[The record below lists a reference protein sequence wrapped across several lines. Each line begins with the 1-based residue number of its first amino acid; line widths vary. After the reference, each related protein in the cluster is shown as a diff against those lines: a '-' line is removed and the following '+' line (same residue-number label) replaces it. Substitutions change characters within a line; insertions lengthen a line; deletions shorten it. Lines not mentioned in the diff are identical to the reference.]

1 MLRFTS
7 RKFQQQTGG
16 ANTNT
21 KRPAGPNFARVSQE
35 VRKFFGGLGAL
46 PYIIASF
53 GIASY
58 AIYNSIYFVQGGCCA
73 IKFNALTGLSNR
85 IYTEGANLAF
95 PFIETPIIFDLRNKP
110 TEIIT
115 ATGSKDLQMISLAVR
130 VLYQPVPESIPEIYR
145 RLGVQ
150 YADVVLPS
158 VINEV
163 VKAIIAQFN
172 AAELL
177 TRRPE
182 VSRKI
187 EEELSKRA
195 AQFALN
201 ITDASITQMS
211 FGAEYTAAIEAK
223 QIANQNAERATFI
236 VKQAEQEKRSV
247 ILLAE
252 GEAEAARMIGE
263 AMKSSPGFV
272 ELRRLE
278 NAKLVAKALS
288 EGRGQYYLDAGTLQL
303 PTNVSGNNNGGG
315 SNSGSSGSGS
325 SSYSSGPT
333 KSSWI

>member
-1 MLRFTS
+1 MS
-7 RKFQQQTGG
+7 G
-16 ANTNT
+16 ASAV
-21 KRPAGPNFARVSQE
+21 KRPVGPNVGRVMGE
-35 VRKFFGGLGAL
+35 VRQFFGGLGSIPLVMAT
-46 PYIIASF
+46 F
-53 GIASY
+53 GISSY
-58 AIYNSIYFVQGGCCA
+58 ALYHSIYFVQGGCCA
-73 IKFNALTGLSNR
+73 IKFNALTGLSSKV
-85 IYTEGANLAF
+85 YGEGANLAI
-95 PFIETPIIFDLRNKP
+95 PFLETPIIFDLRNKP

-130 VLYQPVPESIPEIYR
+130 VLYKPEIGSIPEIYR

-172 AAELL
+172 ASELL

-187 EEELSKRA
+187 ESELRSRA
-195 AQFALN
+195 SAFKIN

-223 QIANQNAERATFI
+223 QIALQNAERATFI
-236 VKQAEQEKRSV
+236 VKQAEQEKKSV

-252 GEAEAARMIGE
+252 GEAEAARLIGE

-278 NAKLVAKALS
+278 NAKLVAKAIA
-288 EGRGQYYLDAGTLQL
+288 EGRGQYYLDASSLQL
-303 PTNVSGNNNGGG
+303 PTSATHLGGAGGGGGVGAHHGSSGGG
-315 SNSGSSGSGS
+315 SGSIVGSNTGS
-325 SSYSSGPT
+325 VGAYPT
-333 KSSWI
+333 KSSWF

>member
-1 MLRFTS
+1 MS
-7 RKFQQQTGG
+7 Q
-16 ANTNT
+16 AAS
-21 KRPAGPNFARVSQE
+21 RPAGPNMGRVTAE
-35 VRKFFGGLGAL
+35 VRKFFGGLGSL
-46 PYIIASF
+46 PLIIATF
-53 GIASY
+53 GISSY
-58 AIYNSIYFVQGGCCA
+58 ALYNSIYFVQGGCCA
-73 IKFNALTGLSNR
+73 IKFNALTGLSNKV
-85 IYTEGANLAF
+85 YGEGANLAI
-95 PFIETPIIFDLRNKP
+95 PFLETPIIFDLRNKP

-130 VLYQPVPESIPEIYR
+130 VLYKPTPENIPEIYR

-172 AAELL
+172 ASELL

-187 EEELSKRA
+187 ETELRNRA
-195 AQFALN
+195 AQFKIN

-223 QIANQNAERATFI
+223 QIALQNAERATFI
-236 VKQAEQEKRSV
+236 VKQAEQEKKSV

-252 GEAEAARMIGE
+252 GEAEAARLIGE

-272 ELRRLE
+272 
-278 NAKLVAKALS
+278 
-288 EGRGQYYLDAGTLQL
+288 
-303 PTNVSGNNNGGG
+303 
-315 SNSGSSGSGS
+315 
-325 SSYSSGPT
+325 
-333 KSSWI
+333 